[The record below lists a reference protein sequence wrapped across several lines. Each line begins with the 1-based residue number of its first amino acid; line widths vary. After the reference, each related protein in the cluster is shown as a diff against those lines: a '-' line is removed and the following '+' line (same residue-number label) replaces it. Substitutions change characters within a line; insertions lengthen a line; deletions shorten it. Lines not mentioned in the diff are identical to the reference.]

1 MKHAALEQ
9 LFRATPLTVSSAAWG
24 LAYYTGCRHFA
35 ELV

>member
-9 LFRATPLTVSSAAWG
+9 LFRATLTVPSPACG
-24 LAYYTGCRHFA
+24 LGDYTGCRHFA